1 MNMKE
6 LVEKRNSLFEQSDV
20 ILNSVEKESRS
31 VNSDESNKLNAIKNE
46 IVDINATIEALE
58 LQKNEKSV
66 EERDM
71 SNKQSETRAIEQ
83 FLRKQEGEE
92 RAQYVNTTGDGAS
105 IIPVTV
111 AQEIIEKIES
121 FSNVFGSAMRFN
133 SVKGELRIPIDNS
146 TDQAGF
152 VGENEEVP
160 SIRAKFDTVKLGQ
173 KRVGAAIT
181 LTNQLVNDAGFDIVN
196 YSVNKLAKKTGE
208 AIERSALK
216 GVNTDD
222 QFQGILSANALSM
235 AELNKVTLPATV
247 DYDAIVDI
255 YNAIQPAYLDGSQF
269 IMSRALFGKLTQLK
283 DGNGHKYV
291 QGGVVNGKLQQTL
304 LGLPVVVSDQLVEA
318 DGIIFGNV
326 SQAYGIMVKEGF
338 KLQYVSGDTQ
348 QSLNGTQLLVFDGYM
363 DGAVINPQALVVAQ
377 VAG

>member
-1 MNMKE
+1 MKE